1 MKGKDPRYSLDLNKI
16 DNLMQIQFKE
26 GQNFQPQQA
35 ELDSF
40 IYVLLIFR
48 ILKDTRKELWN
59 HPQKLSKIP
68 KAKCMAR
75 ESLLI
80 GFGGGGIV

>member
-1 MKGKDPRYSLDLNKI
+1 
-16 DNLMQIQFKE
+16 MQIQFKE

-40 IYVLLIFR
+40 TYVLLIFR

-59 HPQKLSKIP
+59 HPQKLSKIL
-68 KAKCMAR
+68 KARYMAR

-80 GFGGGGIV
+80 GLGGAIV